1 MEYFVRQIGEFSGSA
16 ILILALLIG
25 LSIGWFLRGQIN
37 INSALNE
44 QVSRWTEF
52 SLLSL
57 KSDLIRVLR
66 FQVITE
72 KPHKD
77 AKGSAVFKPACVSGC
92 VSARRRGCGGRAR
105 SFLSSRFIQEAAS
118 PPWNSK
124 EEKEY
129 SSLYLVQNKLP
140 FCIINRSSRRVVHG
154 LPSVYFLLFCRW
166 PEPDHH
172 SAKCRQCRHQS

>member
-77 AKGSAVFKPACVSGC
+77 AKGSAVFKPSLCVWLCERAAPGLWRKSSQFSFFPVHPGSC
-92 VSARRRGCGGRAR
+92 ISAMEFKGRKWIFF
-105 SFLSSRFIQEAAS
+105 SFSSFFLGPAHR
-118 PPWNSK
+118 
-124 EEKEY
+124 
-129 SSLYLVQNKLP
+129 
-140 FCIINRSSRRVVHG
+140 
-154 LPSVYFLLFCRW
+154 FLLQTKKCLLVILFPPGWGGPHRTI
-166 PEPDHH
+166 DHFNIIQH
-172 SAKCRQCRHQS
+172 GSEA